1 MKRERYYRLVV
12 TLLGG
17 IGLYSL
23 PPAHAAD
30 VARGKALHDAHCT
43 GCHSSIM
50 NGDPT
55 ALFTRPQRIVRSFDG
70 LQKRVRFCE
79 SMASAHWPEA
89 DINDVVAYLNQSFY
103 KFSEQPNE

>member
-1 MKRERYYRLVV
+1 MKQRHSYGVLLTLV
-12 TLLGG
+12 GS
-17 IGLYSL
+17 IALYNL

-30 VARGKALHDAHCT
+30 TARGKALHDAHCT
-43 GCHSSIM
+43 SCHSSIM
-50 NGDPT
+50 GDDPT

-79 SMASAHWPEA
+79 SMTSTNWSEA